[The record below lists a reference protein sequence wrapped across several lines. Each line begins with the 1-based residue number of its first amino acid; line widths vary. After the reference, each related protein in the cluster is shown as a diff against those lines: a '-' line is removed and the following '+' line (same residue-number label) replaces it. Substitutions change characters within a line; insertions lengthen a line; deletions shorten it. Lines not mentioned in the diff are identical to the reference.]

1 MIENILFILSGSCIV
16 PRSLSKLILFP
27 TEFFGI
33 NLNIFQFSMLHIS
46 SGSISHYLISFF
58 TTIDCHN
65 SVIHIF
71 VPRNNLSNI
80 INFVFNGSLVK
91 DWEIAVTQTYYFW
104 SCVLALS
111 QGEIWFSLHILFHI
125 IFKQQHQIV
134 HLVADK
140 DNKLKRNMTCE

>member
-91 DWEIAVTQTYYFW
+91 D
-104 SCVLALS
+104 
-111 QGEIWFSLHILFHI
+111 
-125 IFKQQHQIV
+125 
-134 HLVADK
+134 
-140 DNKLKRNMTCE
+140 